1 MDENALREITCT
13 LRSLWETYTPEL
25 LSDTR
30 RLNALLMDFIPQRP
44 RERKLIISVLREGLG
59 NELLSLY
66 LAADAEACKNALARW
81 TRRLAADLW
90 ITEGAAQFAVD
101 ALSVSL
107 GLGEHTAAEDTP
119 QLEKDLVKGCFTG
132 TMDAGGAFLTKYE
145 SL

>member
-1 MDENALREITCT
+1 MDENAKREITFT

-66 LAADAEACKNALARW
+66 LAADA
-81 TRRLAADLW
+81 
-90 ITEGAAQFAVD
+90 
-101 ALSVSL
+101 
-107 GLGEHTAAEDTP
+107 
-119 QLEKDLVKGCFTG
+119 
-132 TMDAGGAFLTKYE
+132 
-145 SL
+145 